1 MNEDNQTTTNPPVQM
16 EDAAKTKAMQSKIA
30 ELENNWKRCAAELE
44 NYRKQ
49 VERERLDFVQY
60 ANTKALTALLPVLD
74 NFQRANTHLPA
85 DLEKN
90 EWVKW
95 VKGIA
100 SIEAQLEETLANL
113 GLQKIPVQTGDSVN
127 PNQHE
132 VIAMGEGESGKIID
146 ILEDG
151 YELHGKI
158 LRAAKVRVGK

>member
-1 MNEDNQTTTNPPVQM
+1 MSEDNQTTANPPAEEENSAEETQ
-16 EDAAKTKAMQSKIA
+16 QRIA

-49 VERERLDFVQY
+49 VERERLDFAQY
-60 ANTKALTALLPVLD
+60 ANAKALIALLPVLD
-74 NFQRANTHLPA
+74 NFQRANAHLPE
-85 DLEKN
+85 DLKDN
-90 EWVKW
+90 EW

-100 SIEAQLEETLANL
+100 GVEAQLEETLTSL
-113 GLQKIPVQTGDSVN
+113 GLKKIPVKAGDSVN

-151 YELHGKI
+151 YELNRKI

>member
-1 MNEDNQTTTNPPVQM
+1 MSEDNQIPGNPPAE
-16 EDAAKTKAMQSKIA
+16 EDTVLEEAQLKIA

-49 VERERLDFVQY
+49 VERERLDFAQY
-60 ANTKALTALLPVLD
+60 ANAKALTALLPVLD
-74 NFQRANTHLPA
+74 NFQRANAHLPA
-85 DLEKN
+85 DLKDN
-90 EWVKW
+90 EW

-100 SIEAQLEETLANL
+100 GVESQLAATLENL
-113 GLQKIPVQTGDSVN
+113 GLQKLEVKIGDSVN

>member
-1 MNEDNQTTTNPPVQM
+1 MSEDNQTTTNPPAEEANSSEETQ
-16 EDAAKTKAMQSKIA
+16 QRIA

-49 VERERLDFVQY
+49 VERERLDFAQY
-60 ANTKALTALLPVLD
+60 ANAKALTALLPVLD
-74 NFQRANTHLPA
+74 NFQRANAHLPE
-85 DLEKN
+85 DLKNN
-90 EWVKW
+90 EWA
-95 VKGIA
+95 KGVA
-100 SIEAQLEETLANL
+100 SIEAQLETTLTSL
-113 GLQKIPVQTGDSVN
+113 GLRKLAVKAGDSVN

-151 YELHGKI
+151 YELNGKI